1 MHVNYTYERAIINHA
16 NKFIAVAD
24 AIAQLCAKNFII
36 VQSKCI
42 PQLGWKDLI
51 QKPKEKKFPSVLGS
65 SGVKIEKGKKIEY
78 SIT

>member
-51 QKPKEKKFPSVLGS
+51 QKPKEKKISFGFGVFKS
-65 SGVKIEKGKKIEY
+65 SLDAGVADR
-78 SIT
+78 